1 MMGDR
6 AEKRDGDEVA
16 SPQPLTAERVLHSR
30 VRQQGSG
37 VAQHAEPLQAQ
48 WLQAQLLLQP
58 QPQPSCWHV
67 EAQHSFQGRCNLLG
81 VPGEVSPV
89 RMMLGPE
96 P

>member
-1 MMGDR
+1 MGDR

-16 SPQPLTAERVLHSR
+16 SLQLFTAERVLHSR
-30 VRQQGSG
+30 VRQQVAG

-48 WLQAQLLLQP
+48 WLQAQLFLQP
-58 QPQPSCWHV
+58 QPQPSCWHL

-81 VPGEVSPV
+81 VPGEASPV